1 MKTNHK
7 ETRSRQPLA
16 LQAYEIIH
24 DKIIT
29 MALKPGEH
37 VDEKALVEELG
48 IGRTP
53 VREALLKLA
62 SEHLVESRPNKGF
75 IVKPLTLQDVKA
87 MFEALNIIETG
98 ACALAVNQD
107 VSECLAL
114 MAEAQE
120 GVKHAV
126 KTNNVMGLVKA
137 NHAFHMHFA
146 RCSFNEYIINA
157 LNEVRNEVNRLAYL
171 SFAGVFD
178 LSYDLQDHYKT
189 VIREHDRIMSYL
201 EQRDLQALQET
212 VKTHI
217 RTFQKRII
225 NYLTT

>member
-1 MKTNHK
+1 
-7 ETRSRQPLA
+7 LA

-98 ACALAVNQD
+98 AYGRGPGGGEACCQD
-107 VSECLAL
+107 
-114 MAEAQE
+114 
-120 GVKHAV
+120 K
-126 KTNNVMGLVKA
+126 
-137 NHAFHMHFA
+137 
-146 RCSFNEYIINA
+146 
-157 LNEVRNEVNRLAYL
+157 
-171 SFAGVFD
+171 
-178 LSYDLQDHYKT
+178 
-189 VIREHDRIMSYL
+189 
-201 EQRDLQALQET
+201 
-212 VKTHI
+212 
-217 RTFQKRII
+217 
-225 NYLTT
+225 